1 MTRPAEANTKRAEP
15 YTRLI
20 KLRNSY
26 RSLLFSK
33 GKSLFLERHD
43 MGDSF
48 LTSDF
53 LVAIVDIDQMI
64 AIISH
69 A

>member
-1 MTRPAEANTKRAEP
+1 MTRLAEANTKRAEP

-20 KLRNSY
+20 KLRSSY
-26 RSLLFSK
+26 RSLLFTK
-33 GKSLFLERHD
+33 GKSFFLERHD